1 MKMKDIDN
9 FQENFLYQ
17 LFENK
22 NEFQIISVIHMYEKG
37 LL

>member
-1 MKMKDIDN
+1 VDI
-9 FQENFLYQ
+9 FPENFFHQ

-22 NEFQIISVIHMYEKG
+22 NEFQIISVIHMYEKS